1 MKLKDACVL
10 DAVCCLPDTT
20 IAAAA
25 RMMRQSHVGDVV
37 VIDDADE
44 EREPI
49 GILTDRDVVV
59 EVIALGRDPATVKV
73 SEVMTRNPVIASTSE
88 DTSIALERMRA
99 QGVRRI
105 PIVDEDGFVFGI
117 VTLDDLLRAHV
128 EEGAAI
134 AEVSSNARRR
144 ESRTRR

>member
-10 DAVCCLPDTT
+10 DAVCCLPDIT

-49 GILTDRDVVV
+49 GILTDRDIVV